1 LQRLLLPSHLSVWF
15 DPPDADGDEALHVVS
30 ERRSLTLKGLG
41 FRELCERV
49 VPLLDGTRS
58 LDEIQA
64 QTADVIEPGELAE
77 TLDLLAAQGVL
88 VEAPEQPGPE
98 RMVPQRNL
106 FSDIAPGEDLQRRL
120 AAATVTV
127 IGLGGAGPAAA
138 LALAAAGVGRLR
150 CHDALA
156 VTPADTYFSPFLGV
170 GAVGEPRAGRVAAAL
185 RAAAPEIAVHESDA
199 PLESDDDVRRAV
211 AGSDYVLGCLDAG
224 QSNLA
229 FKLNRACLVEG
240 VRWIACAL
248 SGAEVIVGPAVHPGR
263 SACFMCYR
271 MRAVACA
278 GNPEHAFVHE
288 RRLDRRR
295 SDDSDR
301 RENLV
306 FSAGIA
312 ANFAGAEVLKD
323 LSGLAAPSL
332 VGRILTIR
340 LTDLAIERHAVLRKP
355 DCPACHAVG

>member
-1 LQRLLLPSHLSVWF
+1 MQRLLLPSHVSVWF
-15 DPPDADGDEALHVVS
+15 DPPDEDGDEALHIVS

-58 LDEIQA
+58 LDDIQA
-64 QTADVIEPGELAE
+64 QASDVIDAEDLAE
-77 TLDLLAAQGVL
+77 TLDLLLAQGVV
-88 VEAPEQPGPE
+88 VEAPDEPGPE
-98 RMVPQRNL
+98 RRLPQRNL
-106 FSDIAPGEDLQRRL
+106 FSDLAPGEDLQRRL
-120 AAATVTV
+120 ATATVTV
-127 IGLGGAGPAAA
+127 IGLGGAGPAAV
-138 LALAAAGVGRLR
+138 LALAAAGVGTLR

-170 GAVGEPRAGRVAAAL
+170 EAVGASRAQRVAAQA
-185 RAAAPEIAVHESDA
+185 RAAAPDCEVLALDT
-199 PLESDDDVRRAV
+199 PLEDDEDVRRAI
-211 AGSDYVLGCLDAG
+211 AGSDYVLCCLDAG
-224 QSNLA
+224 QLNLA
-229 FKLNRACLVEG
+229 YKVNRACLALH

-248 SGAEVIVGPAVHPGR
+248 SGAEVIVGPAIDPGR

-306 FSAGIA
+306 FGAGIA
-312 ANFAGAEVLKD
+312 ANLAGNEVLND
-323 LSGLAAPSL
+323 LSGLAAPAL

-355 DCPACHAVG
+355 DCPACHDR